1 MKYDVVKLKNT
12 NEVGIVMIPEKN
24 CASDSYSLNII
35 LIVDDSRYVA
45 AFDESFEKIGE
56 IDINDKESK

>member
-1 MKYDVVKLKNT
+1 
-12 NEVGIVMIPEKN
+12 MIPEKN

-35 LIVDDSRYVA
+35 LMVDDSRYVA
-45 AFDESFEKIGE
+45 AFDESFEKIGG